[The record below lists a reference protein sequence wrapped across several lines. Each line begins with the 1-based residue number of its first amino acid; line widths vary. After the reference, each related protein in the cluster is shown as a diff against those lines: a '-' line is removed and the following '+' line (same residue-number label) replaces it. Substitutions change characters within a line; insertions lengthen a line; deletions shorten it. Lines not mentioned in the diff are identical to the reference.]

1 MEGSPGYG
9 MEDDMMGDD
18 MDGYGQEG
26 EHFEGENMD
35 GSQQYG
41 AEYGDENVSYKK
53 FKSHQLCFITARIRR
68 WYGFLSRPL
77 VRWNAPTRQ
86 NA

>member
-1 MEGSPGYG
+1 MPGKLLYTECLHKWDLESQMEGSPGYG

-35 GSQQYG
+35 GS
-41 AEYGDENVSYKK
+41 
-53 FKSHQLCFITARIRR
+53 
-68 WYGFLSRPL
+68 
-77 VRWNAPTRQ
+77 
-86 NA
+86 

>member
-18 MDGYGQEG
+18 MDPYGQEG

-41 AEYGDENVSYKK
+41 EEGAEYGDENVSYKN
-53 FKSHQLCFITARIRR
+53 SNQLCYITARRR
-68 WYGFLSRPL
+68 R
-77 VRWNAPTRQ
+77 
-86 NA
+86 